1 MGNPAGIKRNFD
13 AWEKRRL
20 KAFKLLSAD
29 VPQAEVAR
37 HAGVHRQSVS
47 RWTQAARF
55 KGKATLLKAGRAGR
69 LPRLSLKQ
77 KEQIRTVLVCRAV
90 KEATSSPTRKTAQL
104 TMQGRELLA
113 KPLANILDE

>member
-13 AWEKRRL
+13 AWEMRRL

-37 HAGVHRQSVS
+37 QVGVHRQSGS
-47 RWTQAARF
+47 RWTQAARL
-55 KGKATLLKAGRAGR
+55 KGKAALLKADPAWR
-69 LPRLSLKQ
+69 LPRLSLKR
-77 KEQIRTVLVCRAV
+77 KEQIRTVLVCRAI
-90 KEATSSPTRKTAQL
+90 KETTSSPTRKTAQL
-104 TMQGRELLA
+104 TMQGQELLA